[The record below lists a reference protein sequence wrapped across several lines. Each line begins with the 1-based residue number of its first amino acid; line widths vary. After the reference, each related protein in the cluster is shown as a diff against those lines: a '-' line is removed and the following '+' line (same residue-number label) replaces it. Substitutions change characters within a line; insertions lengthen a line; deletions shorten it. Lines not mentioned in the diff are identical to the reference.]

1 LEQVQDAKLDIVQT
15 KPNKM
20 KKLTDKETFVI
31 YAGLTN
37 ALVDHIEND
46 FRQSIYNKQ
55 SLKFKSQNLLKEL
68 VTITDKLYEK
78 GSYGD
83 AVDQHVMAGDV
94 MLKFFKLGMIM
105 ADMDD
110 VRHEGLNT
118 QLNILLKS
126 YGLDIDF

>member
-1 LEQVQDAKLDIVQT
+1 
-15 KPNKM
+15 M
-20 KKLTDKETFVI
+20 KKLTERETFVI

-46 FRQSIYNKQ
+46 FRKSIYNKQ
-55 SLKFKSQNLLKEL
+55 SLKFKSQNLLDEL
-68 VTITDKLYEK
+68 VGITDKLYKE
-78 GSYGD
+78 GADSEV
-83 AVDQHVMAGDV
+83 VDQHIMAGDV
-94 MLKFFKLGMIM
+94 MLKFFKLGLKM

-110 VRHEGLNT
+110 IRHEGLNT

>member
-1 LEQVQDAKLDIVQT
+1 
-15 KPNKM
+15 M

-46 FRQSIYNKQ
+46 FRESIYNKQ

-68 VTITDKLYEK
+68 IGITDKLYEK

-105 ADMDD
+105 ADMDE

>member
-1 LEQVQDAKLDIVQT
+1 
-15 KPNKM
+15 M

-46 FRQSIYNKQ
+46 FRRSIYNKQ
-55 SLKFKSQNLLKEL
+55 SLKFKSQSLLNEL
-68 VTITDKLYEK
+68 ISITDKLYAK

-94 MLKFFKLGMIM
+94 MLKFFKLGMKM

-110 VRHEGLNT
+110 IRHEGLNT

>member
-1 LEQVQDAKLDIVQT
+1 MEQVQDAKLDIVQT

>member
-1 LEQVQDAKLDIVQT
+1 
-15 KPNKM
+15 M

-46 FRQSIYNKQ
+46 FRRSIYNKQ
-55 SLKFKSQNLLKEL
+55 SLKFKSQSLLNEL
-68 VTITDKLYEK
+68 VSITDKLYAK

-94 MLKFFKLGMIM
+94 MLKFFKLGMKM
-105 ADMDD
+105 AEMDD
-110 VRHEGLNT
+110 IRHEGLNT

>member
-1 LEQVQDAKLDIVQT
+1 
-15 KPNKM
+15 M
-20 KKLTDKETFVI
+20 KKLTERETFVI

-46 FRQSIYNKQ
+46 FRKSIYNKQ
-55 SLKFKSQNLLKEL
+55 SLKFKSQNLLDEL
-68 VTITDKLYEK
+68 LGITDKLYRE
-78 GSYGD
+78 GADSE
-83 AVDQHVMAGDV
+83 VLDQHIMAGDI
-94 MLKFFKLGMIM
+94 MLKFFKLGLKM

-110 VRHEGLNT
+110 IRHEGLNT

>member
-1 LEQVQDAKLDIVQT
+1 
-15 KPNKM
+15 M
-20 KKLTDKETFVI
+20 KKLTERETFVI

-46 FRQSIYNKQ
+46 FRKSIYNKQ
-55 SLKFKSQNLLKEL
+55 SLKFKSQNLLDEL
-68 VTITDKLYEK
+68 LGITDKLYRE
-78 GSYGD
+78 GADSEV
-83 AVDQHVMAGDV
+83 VDQHIMAGDV
-94 MLKFFKLGMIM
+94 MLKLFKLGLKM

-110 VRHEGLNT
+110 IRHEGLNT

>member
-1 LEQVQDAKLDIVQT
+1 
-15 KPNKM
+15 M
-20 KKLTDKETFVI
+20 KKLTEKETFVI

-55 SLKFKSQNLLKEL
+55 SLKFKSQNLLTEL
-68 VTITDKLYEK
+68 LAITDKLYKE
-78 GSYGD
+78 G
-83 AVDQHVMAGDV
+83 AEAEVVDQHVMAGDL
-94 MLKFFKLGMIM
+94 MLKFFKLGLKMT
-105 ADMDD
+105 DMDE
-110 VRHEGLNT
+110 VRYEGLNT

>member
-1 LEQVQDAKLDIVQT
+1 
-15 KPNKM
+15 M

-46 FRQSIYNKQ
+46 FRESIYNKQ

-94 MLKFFKLGMIM
+94 MLKFF
-105 ADMDD
+105 
-110 VRHEGLNT
+110 
-118 QLNILLKS
+118 
-126 YGLDIDF
+126 

>member
-1 LEQVQDAKLDIVQT
+1 
-15 KPNKM
+15 M

-37 ALVDHIEND
+37 ALVDHIDND

-55 SLKFKSQNLLKEL
+55 SLKFKSQNLLTEL
-68 VTITDKLYEK
+68 LAITDKLYAK

-94 MLKFFKLGMIM
+94 MLKFFKLGMTM
-105 ADMDD
+105 ADMDE

>member
-1 LEQVQDAKLDIVQT
+1 
-15 KPNKM
+15 M
-20 KKLTDKETFVI
+20 KKLTERETFVI

-46 FRQSIYNKQ
+46 FRKSIYNKQ
-55 SLKFKSQNLLKEL
+55 SLKFKSQNLLDEL
-68 VTITDKLYEK
+68 VGITDKLYRE
-78 GSYGD
+78 GADSEV
-83 AVDQHVMAGDV
+83 VDQHIMAGDV
-94 MLKFFKLGMIM
+94 MLKFFKLGLKM

-110 VRHEGLNT
+110 IRHEGLNT

>member
-1 LEQVQDAKLDIVQT
+1 
-15 KPNKM
+15 M
-20 KKLTDKETFVI
+20 KKLTERETFVI

-46 FRQSIYNKQ
+46 FRKSIYNKQ
-55 SLKFKSQNLLKEL
+55 SLKFKSQNLLDEL
-68 VTITDKLYEK
+68 VGITDKLYRE
-78 GSYGD
+78 GADSE
-83 AVDQHVMAGDV
+83 VLDQHIMAGDI
-94 MLKFFKLGMIM
+94 MLKFFKLGLKM

-110 VRHEGLNT
+110 IRHEGLNT

>member
-1 LEQVQDAKLDIVQT
+1 
-15 KPNKM
+15 M
-20 KKLTDKETFVI
+20 KKLTERETFVI

-46 FRQSIYNKQ
+46 FVQSIYNKQ
-55 SLKFKSQNLLKEL
+55 SLKFKSKNLLNEL
-68 VTITDKLYEK
+68 LALTDKIYAK
-78 GSYGD
+78 G
-83 AVDQHVMAGDV
+83 AEEEVVDQHVMAGDL
-94 MLKFFKLGMIM
+94 MLKFFKLGLKM

-110 VRHEGLNT
+110 VKHEGLNT

>member
-1 LEQVQDAKLDIVQT
+1 
-15 KPNKM
+15 M
-20 KKLTDKETFVI
+20 KKLTERETFVI

-46 FRQSIYNKQ
+46 FRKSIYNKQ
-55 SLKFKSQNLLKEL
+55 SLKFKSQNLLDEL
-68 VTITDKLYEK
+68 IGITDKLYRE
-78 GSYGD
+78 GADSEV
-83 AVDQHVMAGDV
+83 VDQHIMAGDV
-94 MLKFFKLGMIM
+94 MLKFFKLGLKM

-110 VRHEGLNT
+110 IRHEGLNT

>member
-1 LEQVQDAKLDIVQT
+1 
-15 KPNKM
+15 M
-20 KKLTDKETFVI
+20 KKLTERETFVI

-46 FRQSIYNKQ
+46 FRKSIYNKQ
-55 SLKFKSQNLLKEL
+55 SLKFKSQNLLDEL
-68 VTITDKLYEK
+68 VGITDKLYRE
-78 GSYGD
+78 GADSEV
-83 AVDQHVMAGDV
+83 VDQHVMAGDV
-94 MLKFFKLGMIM
+94 MLKFFKLGLKM

-110 VRHEGLNT
+110 IRHEGLNT

>member
-1 LEQVQDAKLDIVQT
+1 
-15 KPNKM
+15 M
-20 KKLTDKETFVI
+20 KKLTEQETFVI

-46 FRQSIYNKQ
+46 FTKSIYNKQ
-55 SLKFKSQNLLKEL
+55 SLKFKSQNLLSEL
-68 VTITDKLYEK
+68 ISITDKLYAK

-83 AVDQHVMAGDV
+83 ALDQHVMAGDV
-94 MLKFFKLGMIM
+94 MLKFFRLGMKM

-110 VRHEGLNT
+110 IRHEGLNT